1 MSSFTFGTKPK
12 STTSVNGVCRD
23 NTDENAPSK
32 KRAKTSPAKLPGFDA
47 SPEAFTFGCSG
58 RGAQPPSP
66 RALKS
71 NRGGNGGG
79 AAGSKQ
85 SNGDVPV
92 LVDRESRN
100 CKCGTAGKLL
110 KANTAANPNRKF
122 FSCPRQRN
130 DPKNCGFFEWA
141 DEKSK
146 SAGASGVAS
155 KHQAYNVSLFN
166 PSARLLDEPNLY
178 LLTAI
183 SRWCDARSL
192 SKIESQSVGSVL
204 EEFVKI
210 AVLASTCVKKSP
222 DALVP
227 SREFGPFLA
236 AVSTGVDHPKTTQWG
251 GEEVVVVTYEPKISC
266 EGLKIVWKATMGLA
280 AAAAA
285 NVPYKISYTKCI

>member
-1 MSSFTFGTKPK
+1 MSSFTFGTTSK
-12 STTSVNGVCRD
+12 STTSGNRVCRHD
-23 NTDENAPSK
+23 NDENGPST
-32 KRAKTSPAKLPGFDA
+32 KRAKTSAGDA

-71 NRGGNGGG
+71 NRGGNDGG

-110 KANTAANPNRKF
+110 TANTAANPNRKF

-130 DPKNCGFFEWA
+130 DSKNCGFFEWA

-178 LLTAI
+178 LLTAL

-192 SKIESQSVGSVL
+192 SKIESQSIGSVL

-210 AVLASTCVKKSP
+210 SVLASTCVKKST

-236 AVSTGVDHPKTTQWG
+236 AVSTGVDHPKTIQWG
-251 GEEVVVVTYEPKISC
+251 GEEVAVVTYEPKISC

-285 NVPYKISYTKCI
+285 NVPYKISFAKCI